1 MRGGINMDDFERFLE
16 EQLKNPEFKKEWEDF
31 QPELELMKQV
41 IGERMEQNISQRE
54 LADRM
59 GTKQANISRLEN
71 GNANPSLD
79 FLKRL
84 AKALGKKLEIKLV

>member
-1 MRGGINMDDFERFLE
+1 MCIRDR
-16 EQLKNPEFKKEWEDF
+16 LKDPEFKKEWEDF

>member
-1 MRGGINMDDFERFLE
+1 MTFKEYLN
-16 EQLKNPEFKKEWEDF
+16 EQLKDPEFKKEWEDF

-59 GTKQANISRLEN
+59 GTKQANIYRLEN

>member
-1 MRGGINMDDFERFLE
+1 MRGGINMTFKEYLN
-16 EQLKNPEFKKEWEDF
+16 EQLKDPEFKKEWEDF

-59 GTKQANISRLEN
+59 GTKQANIYRLEN

>member
-1 MRGGINMDDFERFLE
+1 MKTLSDFLA
-16 EQLKNPEFKKEWEDF
+16 EQLKDPEFKKEWEDF

>member
-1 MRGGINMDDFERFLE
+1 MDLKECLDKQLE
-16 EQLKNPEFKKEWEDF
+16 NEEFKKEWEEF
-31 QPELELMKQV
+31 QPELQLMKQV
-41 IGERMEQNISQRE
+41 IGERIKQNISQKE

-59 GTKQANISRLEN
+59 GTKQANISKLEN

-84 AKALGKKLEIKLV
+84 VNSLGKKLEIKFV

>member
-1 MRGGINMDDFERFLE
+1 MDLKEYLDKQLE
-16 EQLKNPEFKKEWEDF
+16 DEEFRKEWEEF

-41 IGERMEQNISQRE
+41 IGERIKQNISQKE

-59 GTKQANISRLEN
+59 GTKQANISKLEN

-84 AKALGKKLEIKLV
+84 ASSLGKKLEIKLV

>member
-1 MRGGINMDDFERFLE
+1 MKGEINMDLKEYLDKQLE
-16 EQLKNPEFKKEWEDF
+16 DEEFRKEWEEF

-41 IGERMEQNISQRE
+41 IGERIKQNISQKE

-59 GTKQANISRLEN
+59 GTKQANISKLEN

-84 AKALGKKLEIKLV
+84 ASSLGKKLEIKLV

>member
-1 MRGGINMDDFERFLE
+1 MDLKECLDKQLE
-16 EQLKNPEFKKEWEDF
+16 NEEFKKEWEEF
-31 QPELELMKQV
+31 QPELQLMKQV
-41 IGERMEQNISQRE
+41 IGERIKQNISQKE

>member
-1 MRGGINMDDFERFLE
+1 MTFKEYLN
-16 EQLKNPEFKKEWEDF
+16 EQLKDPEFKKEWEDF

-84 AKALGKKLEIKLV
+84 AKELGKKLEIKLV

>member
-1 MRGGINMDDFERFLE
+1 MRGGINMTFKEYLN
-16 EQLKNPEFKKEWEDF
+16 EQLKDPEFKKEWEDF

-84 AKALGKKLEIKLV
+84 AKALGKKLEITLV

>member
-1 MRGGINMDDFERFLE
+1 MTLKEYLDKQLE
-16 EQLKNPEFKKEWEDF
+16 NEEFKKEWEDF
-31 QPELELMKQV
+31 QPELDLMKQV
-41 IGERMEQNISQRE
+41 IGERIKQNISQKE

-59 GTKQANISRLEN
+59 GTKQANISKLEN

-84 AKALGKKLEIKLV
+84 ASSLGKKLEIKLV

>member
-1 MRGGINMDDFERFLE
+1 MEFKKYLDKQLE
-16 EQLKNPEFKKEWEDF
+16 NEEFKKEWEEF
-31 QPELELMKQV
+31 QPELQLMKQV
-41 IGERMEQNISQRE
+41 IGERIKQNISQKE

-59 GTKQANISRLEN
+59 GTKQANISKLEN

-84 AKALGKKLEIKLV
+84 ANSLGKKLEIKFV

>member
-1 MRGGINMDDFERFLE
+1 MDLKKYLDKQLE
-16 EQLKNPEFKKEWEDF
+16 NEEFKKEWEEF
-31 QPELELMKQV
+31 QPELQLMKQV
-41 IGERMEQNISQRE
+41 IGERIKQNISQKE

-84 AKALGKKLEIKLV
+84 ANSLGKKLEIKFV

>member
-1 MRGGINMDDFERFLE
+1 MDDFERFLE

-84 AKALGKKLEIKLV
+84 ARALGKKLEIKLV

>member
-1 MRGGINMDDFERFLE
+1 MRGGINMTFKEYLN
-16 EQLKNPEFKKEWEDF
+16 EQLKDPEFKKEWEDF

>member
-1 MRGGINMDDFERFLE
+1 
-16 EQLKNPEFKKEWEDF
+16 
-31 QPELELMKQV
+31 
-41 IGERMEQNISQRE
+41 MEQNISQRE

>member
-1 MRGGINMDDFERFLE
+1 MDDLE
-16 EQLKNPEFKKEWEDF
+16 KLLNKQLENEDFKKEWEEF
-31 QPELELMKQV
+31 QPELQLMKQV
-41 IGERMEQNISQRE
+41 IGERIKQNISQKE

-59 GTKQANISRLEN
+59 GTKQANISKLEN

-84 AKALGKKLEIKLV
+84 ANSLGKKLEIKFV

>member
-1 MRGGINMDDFERFLE
+1 MDDFERFLE
-16 EQLKNPEFKKEWEDF
+16 EQLKDPEFKKEWEDF